1 MNNSQ
6 KVTVIVMTVIGLAL
20 VVNQVINDFNFVL

>member
-6 KVTVIVMTVIGLAL
+6 KVTLIVMTVIGLAL
-20 VVNQVINDFNFVL
+20 VVNQVINNFNFAV

>member
-6 KVTVIVMTVIGLAL
+6 KVTLTIMTVIGLAL
-20 VVNQVINDFNFVL
+20 VVNQVINNFNFVL

>member
-6 KVTVIVMTVIGLAL
+6 KVTAIIMTAIGLAL
-20 VVNQVINDFNFVL
+20 IVNQVINNFNFVL

>member
-6 KVTVIVMTVIGLAL
+6 KVTVIVMTIIGLAL
-20 VVNQVINDFNFVL
+20 VVNQVINNFNFVL

>member
-20 VVNQVINDFNFVL
+20 VVNQVINNFNFAV